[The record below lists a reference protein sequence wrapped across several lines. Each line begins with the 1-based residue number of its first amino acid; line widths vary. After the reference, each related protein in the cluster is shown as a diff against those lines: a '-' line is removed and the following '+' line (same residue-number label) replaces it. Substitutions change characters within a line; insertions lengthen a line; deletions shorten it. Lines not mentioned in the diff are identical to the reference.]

1 MGMHGGT
8 LLSGWRGQ
16 AFKEWTLTST
26 MTIGTGLPLTPSY
39 PIAEPG
45 TGLAGTVRPS
55 YTGLPIYAAQPG
67 LFLNPAAFA
76 APALGQ
82 WGTAG
87 RDSITGP
94 SQFTMIASLGR
105 VFRLTD
111 KLNLEA
117 RMDATNIL
125 NHVVFGSYGT
135 TLNPLFGT
143 PQGANAMRS
152 FLTTVRL
159 RF

>member
-1 MGMHGGT
+1 V
-8 LLSGWRGQ
+8 
-16 AFKEWTLTST
+16 AFKEWTATST
-26 MTIGTGLPLTPSY
+26 VTIGTGSPLTPYY

-45 TGLAGTVRPS
+45 TGLPGTVRPD
-55 YTGLPIYAAQPG
+55 YTGAPIYTAAPG
-67 LFLNPAAFA
+67 LFLNPAAFT
-76 APALGQ
+76 APVSGQ

-111 KLNLEA
+111 KLNLEV
-117 RMDATNIL
+117 RMDATNVL
-125 NHVVFGSYGT
+125 NHVVFGSYYT
-135 TLNPLFGT
+135 TLNQQFGL
-143 PQGANAMRS
+143 PSGPNPMRS
-152 FLTTVRL
+152 ILTTVRL